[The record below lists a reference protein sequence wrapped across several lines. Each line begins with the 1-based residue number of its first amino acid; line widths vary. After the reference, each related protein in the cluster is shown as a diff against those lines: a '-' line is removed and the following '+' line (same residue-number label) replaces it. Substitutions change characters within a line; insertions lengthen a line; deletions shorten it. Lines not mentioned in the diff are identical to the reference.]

1 MSTFLLVH
9 GAWHSGRCWDR
20 VVPLLTAAGHHV
32 IAPSLT
38 GFGDKRR
45 LAGPDV
51 GLDTH
56 VDDIVK
62 LITEEDLTEV
72 ILVGHSYAGLVISSV
87 ANDVPDRIARLVYL
101 DAMVPEDG
109 ETAVDV
115 IPVTQQLIDAA
126 LRSESGWRVPPP
138 PELPPPAGL
147 FGVSDPNDV
156 AWLRSM
162 LSDQPVNCLRQ
173 PVRLHEPAAR
183 RIPRTH
189 IHCTVLPDGFVRRP
203 VPGLQPNGTPA
214 QVWELATGHDCMITT
229 PAELAELLLRT
240 A

>member
-9 GAWHSGRCWDR
+9 GAWHSGRCWER
-20 VVPLLTAAGHHV
+20 VVPPLTAAGHQV
-32 IAPSLT
+32 ITPSLT
-38 GFGDKRR
+38 GLGEKRH

-72 ILVGHSYAGLVISSV
+72 VLVGHSYAGLVISSV
-87 ANDVPDRIARLVYL
+87 ANDVPDRIAQLVYL
-101 DAMVPEDG
+101 DAMVPEHG

-115 IPVTQQLIDAA
+115 IPVTRHLIDVA

-138 PELPPPAGL
+138 PEMPPPAGL
-147 FGVSDPNDV
+147 FGVSDPDDV
-156 AWLRSM
+156 AWLRTM

-173 PVRLHEPAAR
+173 PVRLDEPAAR
-183 RIPRTH
+183 SIPRTH
-189 IHCTVLPDGFVRRP
+189 IHCTVLPEGFVRRP
-203 VPGLQPNGTPA
+203 VPELQANGAPA

-229 PAELAELLLRT
+229 PAQLAGLLLRLP
-240 A
+240 

>member
-9 GAWHSGRCWDR
+9 GAWHSGRCWER
-20 VVPLLTAAGHHV
+20 VVPLLTAAGHQV
-32 IAPSLT
+32 ITPSLT
-38 GFGDKRR
+38 GLGEKRH

-62 LITEEDLTEV
+62 LITEGDLTEV
-72 ILVGHSYAGLVISSV
+72 VLVGHSYAGLVISSV
-87 ANDVPDRIARLVYL
+87 ANDVPDRIAQLVYL
-101 DAMVPEDG
+101 DAMVPEHG

-115 IPVTQQLIDAA
+115 IPVTQHLIDVA

-138 PELPPPAGL
+138 PEMPPPEGL
-147 FGVSDPNDV
+147 FGVSDPDDV
-156 AWLRSM
+156 AWLRTM

-173 PVRLHEPAAR
+173 PVRLDEPAAR
-183 RIPRTH
+183 SIPRTH
-189 IHCTVLPDGFVRRP
+189 IHCTVLPEGFVRRP
-203 VPGLQPNGTPA
+203 VPELQPNGAPA

-229 PAELAELLLRT
+229 PAQLAGLLLRLL
-240 A
+240 

>member
-9 GAWHSGRCWDR
+9 GAWHDGRCWER
-20 VVPLLTAAGHHV
+20 VVPLLTAAGHRV
-32 IAPSLT
+32 FTPSLT
-38 GFGDKRR
+38 GYGDTAH
-45 LAGPDV
+45 LAGPEV

-56 VDDIVK
+56 VDDIVA
-62 LITEEDLTEV
+62 LILDEGLTEV

-87 ANDVPDRIARLVYL
+87 ANDVPDRIAQLVYL

-115 IPVTQQLIDAA
+115 MPVTQHLIDLA

-138 PELPPPAGL
+138 PEMPPPAGL
-147 FGVSDPNDV
+147 FGVTDPDDV
-156 AWLRSM
+156 AWLRTM

-173 PVRLHEPAAR
+173 PVRLNEPAAR

-189 IHCTVLPDGFVRRP
+189 IHCTVLPEGFVRRP
-203 VPGLQPNGTPA
+203 VPGIQPDGTPA
-214 QVWELATGHDCMITT
+214 RVWELATGHDCMITT
-229 PAELAELLLRT
+229 PAELAALLLRLT
-240 A
+240 